1 MTAKVFPGK
10 IKNCTHCGSPLH
22 RIHRNAFDKL
32 INYLIAI
39 NRYSCSNHEC
49 GFNGLKISKKP
60 KKRRVSN
67 TSVKKNLTIALL
79 IISMLIGWYFLINIF
94 IDRSATAEQ
103 NTNAAN

>member
-67 TSVKKNLTIALL
+67 TSVKKKFN
-79 IISMLIGWYFLINIF
+79 
-94 IDRSATAEQ
+94 DRSV
-103 NTNAAN
+103 NYFNADWLVFSNQYFY